1 MNKRIKIVLAA
12 AMMSVGMQAWAQTT
26 WTLTPAGTS
35 NPPVPVAGV
44 GDSPAVTATFAA
56 FANTRGN
63 NLNPDLNTLQ
73 NQATTDP
80 ATGFKPYGGGYGISN
95 RDGCLRGTVSGS
107 NCDVNEPSSTGEHAI
122 DNDGRYE
129 MVLVSFS
136 QLVSLTGF
144 RIGWK
149 GTDSDM
155 TVMAY
160 TGGGAPTLTGTWAS
174 IASGWTA
181 ISHLSNVG
189 TAETSTGLS
198 TFSSYF
204 LIGAYN
210 FLGGTCGLTDP
221 KSGGGT
227 QCAAGNDYVKLQ
239 YVVGRVKQ
247 DTPGVPEPGSVAL
260 LGLALAGMMMMSRRR
275 RA

>member
-1 MNKRIKIVLAA
+1 MNKRIRTILAA
-12 AMMSVGMQAWAQTT
+12 VTISIGMPAWAQTT
-26 WTLTPAGTS
+26 WTLSATG
-35 NPPVPVAGV
+35 PVAGV
-44 GDSPAVTATFAA
+44 GDSPTVTATFTPY
-56 FANTRGN
+56 ANTRGTSSTPN
-63 NLNPDLNTLQ
+63 SYTLQ
-73 NQATTDP
+73 DQSPSASGNS
-80 ATGFKPYGGGYGISN
+80 ATGLKPYSGGYGISN
-95 RDGCLRGTVSGS
+95 RDGCLLSSGTY
-107 NCDVNEPSSTGEHAI
+107 CDANEPSSSNGEHAI

-144 RIGWK
+144 KIGWK

-160 TGGGAPTLTGTWAS
+160 TGAGTPTLTGSTWS
-174 IASGWTA
+174 GIAGSWTA
-181 ISHLSNVG
+181 ISHLANVG
-189 TAETSTGLS
+189 TAETATGLS

-210 FLGGTCGLTDP
+210 FLGGTCGLSDP

-260 LGLALAGMMMMSRRR
+260 LGLALAGMVSVARRR